1 MSNTIKSY
9 PPELDNKIKEWLS
22 WNKNEEFHKEAE
34 TLLVSNDESILS
46 KIFLERIE
54 FGTAGLRGRMGPGY
68 SQMNDL
74 VVIQTAQGILRYLE
88 TLNISTKGIMIGY
101 DGRYN
106 SKRFAELTAG
116 IFLHAGV
123 KVFLVSQVCPTPF
136 VPFGVTKFNA
146 AAGIMVTASHN
157 PKEDNGYKVY
167 WTNGAQ
173 IISPH
178 DKKITQFINDNLEP
192 WVNSWDTS
200 ILERSENLLTD
211 PLNEIMLSYYAII
224 RRNVNDPEI
233 NSNADFRITYT
244 AMHGVGY
251 PYVVEAFRSANFKEV
266 IPVKEQ
272 IDPDPE
278 FPTVKFPN
286 PEEGRSALDLSI
298 KTADLNG
305 SPIILANDPDADRL
319 AVAEKNVDGSW
330 KVFNGNELGAL
341 LGWWLI
347 YLYKEKHPDSNY
359 KDVFLLSSTVSS
371 KIVKTIATAEGFS
384 FEETLTGFKWMGN
397 RSYDLINSENKKV
410 LFAFEEAIGFMCGT
424 AVLDKDGVSAAVTVS
439 ELASY
444 LYKNSE
450 TLSDKLAWIYKKY
463 GYHLSDNSYFICREP
478 LVIRSMFESLRNFN
492 NSNTYPESILE
503 GKYKIINVRDL
514 TTGYDSVQEDKRARL
529 PCSKSS
535 QMITFSFDN
544 GFVVTLRTS
553 GTEPKI
559 KYYTE
564 LCASPD
570 IQDIKQLKITLKD
583 MVDGLINEFIQPTK
597 HKFECRSL

>member
-1 MSNTIKSY
+1 MVDTMKSY
-9 PPELDNKIKEWLS
+9 SSELDNKIKEWFS
-22 WNKNEEFHKEAE
+22 WNKNEDFHKEAE
-34 TLLVSNDESILS
+34 ALLHTEDEKLLS
-46 KIFLERIE
+46 KVFLERIE

-88 TLNISTKGIMIGY
+88 SLNIHTKGIMIGY

-116 IFLHAGV
+116 IFLHAGI

-136 VPFGVTKFNA
+136 VPFGVTKFNT

-157 PKEDNGYKVY
+157 PKDDNGYKVY

-178 DKKITQFINDNLEP
+178 DKTITQFINNNLEP
-192 WVNSWDTS
+192 WTSSWDTS
-200 ILERSENLLTD
+200 ILEQSEPLLVD

-224 RRNVNDPEI
+224 KNHVNDPQI
-233 NSNADFRITYT
+233 NSDAKFGITYT

-251 PYVVEAFRSANFKEV
+251 PYVVEAFRCANFKEL

-272 IDPDPE
+272 VEPDPE

-286 PEEGRSALDLSI
+286 PEEGKSALDLSF
-298 KTADLNG
+298 KTADLSG

-319 AVAEKNVDGSW
+319 GVAEKVDGSW

-341 LGWWLI
+341 LSWWLI
-347 YLYKEKHPDSNY
+347 YLYKEKHPDGNF

-397 RSYDLINSENKKV
+397 RSYDLINKEKKEV

-424 AVLDKDGVSAAVTVS
+424 AVLDKDGVSAAVTIS
-439 ELASY
+439 ELAAY

-450 TLSDKLAWIYKKY
+450 TLTDKLAWIYKKY

-478 LVIRSMFESLRNFN
+478 LVIKGMFENLRNFS
-492 NSNTYPESILE
+492 NSNTYPLSLLG
-503 GKYKIINVRDL
+503 GKYKIIDVRDL
-514 TTGYDSVQEDKRARL
+514 TTGYDSKQEDKKARL

-564 LCASPD
+564 LCASPS
-570 IQDIKQLKITLKD
+570 IQDIDQLKNTLHE

-597 HKFECRSL
+597 YGFEFRTL